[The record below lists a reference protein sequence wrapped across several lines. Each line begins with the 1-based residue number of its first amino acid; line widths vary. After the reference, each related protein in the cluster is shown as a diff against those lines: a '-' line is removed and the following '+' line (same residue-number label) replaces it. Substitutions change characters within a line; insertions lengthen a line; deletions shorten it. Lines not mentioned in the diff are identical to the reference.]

1 MLVIIFF
8 YISNTFY
15 RCYQKE
21 TPVKNKQISAKKH
34 TSPVKNK
41 QLSAKVHLDY

>member
-21 TPVKNKQISAKKH
+21 TPVKINKSQQRN
-34 TSPVKNK
+34 TP
-41 QLSAKVHLDY
+41 HL